1 MRILVITNYYPPIE
15 LGGWEQLT
23 CNVVTKLQ
31 EHDHQV
37 EVLTSNYHKDQIS
50 HSEPHIHRTLHLE
63 SYDPEKYHPNYTLFH
78 RHQER
83 LNIEKF
89 TSLVNSFEPDIIYV
103 NGMWNL
109 PYSLVKSAEELSP
122 GRVVYYL
129 ASYWPT
135 EIDAHTAY
143 WKSPA
148 ESSWRQLPKSILA
161 PLVKKAFISSTRRN
175 QLDFKL
181 VLCVSAFVQ
190 DYLVEEAGVPKEHT
204 RVVHNGIELE
214 LFKENPVRTEKN
226 GLRLLYAGR
235 LSPDKGVH
243 TILESLGI
251 LKTAQPDLAIELSMY
266 GSGSQDYHKQL
277 EQVVSKYHLKY
288 CVRFEGVVP
297 REEMPDV
304 FADHDVLIFP
314 SIWAEPLARI
324 IQEAMA
330 CGLVVIGTATGGTK
344 EILHDGENGLIFEAG
359 DAQMLAEK
367 IFQIC
372 DDENLRTRLAK
383 AGRHT
388 VEEEFSLDNMVEEIE
403 NSFTHILEQRNYSV
417 E

>member
-1 MRILVITNYYPPIE
+1 MRILVITNYYPPVE

-37 EVLTSNYHKDQIS
+37 AVLTSNYQKDQILNF
-50 HSEPHIHRTLHLE
+50 EPHTHRSLHLE

-78 RHQER
+78 RKQER
-83 LNIEKF
+83 ENIE
-89 TSLVNSFEPDIIYV
+89 TLTWLVNSFDPDIIYI

-109 PYSLVKSAEELSP
+109 PYSLVKAAEELSP
-122 GRVVYYL
+122 GRVVYYI

-143 WKSPA
+143 WTSPA
-148 ESSWRQLPKSILA
+148 ESSWRQVPKSILA
-161 PLVKKAFISSTRRN
+161 SLVKKAFISSTPRN
-175 QLDFKL
+175 QLEFKL

-190 DYLVEEAGVPKEHT
+190 DYLVEEVGVPKERT

-214 LFKENPVRTEKN
+214 LFKVDPVRTEIEN
-226 GLRLLYAGR
+226 LRLLYAGR

-251 LKTAQPDLAIELSMY
+251 LKTTQPDLVIELSIY
-266 GSGSQDYHKQL
+266 GSGSQNYQKQL
-277 EQVVSKYHLKY
+277 EQLVSKYHLES

-304 FADHDVLIFP
+304 YAAHYVLIFP

-330 CGLVVIGTATGGTK
+330 CGLVVIGTATGGTR

-367 IFQIC
+367 IFQIF
-372 DDENLRTRLAK
+372 DDEKLRTRLAK
-383 AGRHT
+383 AGRRT
-388 VEEEFSLDNMVEEIE
+388 VKEEFSLDCMVEEIE
-403 NSFTHILEQRNYSV
+403 KSFTQILEQRKYSI

>member
-1 MRILVITNYYPPIE
+1 MRILVITNYYPPVE

-31 EHDHQV
+31 EHDHLI
-37 EVLTSNYHKDQIS
+37 EVLTSNYRKDQIS
-50 HSEPHIHRTLHLE
+50 NSEFHIHRSLHLE
-63 SYDPEKYHPNYTLFH
+63 SYDPEKYHPIYTFFH
-78 RHQER
+78 RQQER
-83 LNIEKF
+83 ENIE
-89 TSLVNSFEPDIIYV
+89 TLTRLVNSFVPDIIFV

-109 PYSLVKSAEELSP
+109 PYSLVKTAEELSP
-122 GRVVYYL
+122 GRVVYYI

-143 WKSPA
+143 WTSPA
-148 ESSWRQLPKSILA
+148 ESSWRQVPKTILA
-161 PLVKKAFISSTRRN
+161 TLVKSTLISSTPRN

-190 DYLVEEAGVPKEHT
+190 DYVVEEAGVPRERT

-214 LFKENPVRTEKN
+214 LFNARSFLSDNNKLN
-226 GLRLLYAGR
+226 LLYAGR

-251 LKTAQPDLAIELSMY
+251 LNRTQPDLAIGLSIY
-266 GSGSQDYHKQL
+266 GSGTKDYQTQL
-277 EQVVSKYHLKY
+277 NQLVSIYHLES

-297 REEMPDV
+297 RKEMPEV
-304 FADHDVLIFP
+304 FAAHDVLLFP

-330 CGLVVIGTATGGTK
+330 CGLVVIGTSTGGTR
-344 EILHDGENGLIFEAG
+344 EILCDGENGLIFEAG
-359 DAQMLAEK
+359 DKQMLAEK
-367 IFQIC
+367 IIQIF

-383 AGRHT
+383 AGRRT
-388 VEEEFSLDNMVEEIE
+388 VKEEFSLDYMVEEIE
-403 NSFTHILEQRNYSV
+403 DSFNQIID
-417 E
+417 

>member
-23 CNVVTKLQ
+23 CNVVIKLQ

-37 EVLTSNYHKDQIS
+37 EVLTSNYHKDQILN
-50 HSEPHIHRTLHLE
+50 SEPHTHRSLHLE
-63 SYDPEKYHPNYTLFH
+63 SYDPEKYHPNYTFFH
-78 RHQER
+78 RKQER
-83 LNIEKF
+83 ENIE
-89 TSLVNSFEPDIIYV
+89 TLTWLVNSFDPDIIYI

-109 PYSLVKSAEELSP
+109 PYSLVKTAEELSP
-122 GRVVYYL
+122 GRVVYYI

-143 WKSPA
+143 WTSPA
-148 ESSWRQLPKSILA
+148 ESSWRQAPKSILA
-161 PLVKKAFISSTRRN
+161 SLVKKTFISSTPRN

-190 DYLVEEAGVPKEHT
+190 DYLVEEVGVPKERT

-214 LFKENPVRTEKN
+214 LFKVDPVRTEIEN
-226 GLRLLYAGR
+226 LRLLYAGR

-251 LKTAQPDLAIELSMY
+251 LKTAQPDLAVELSIY
-266 GSGSQDYHKQL
+266 GSGSQNYQKQL
-277 EQVVSKYHLKY
+277 EQLVSKYHLES

-304 FADHDVLIFP
+304 YSAHYMLIFP

-330 CGLVVIGTATGGTK
+330 CGLVVIGTATGGTR

-359 DAQMLAEK
+359 DAHMLAEK
-367 IFQIC
+367 IFQIY
-372 DDENLRTRLAK
+372 DDEKLRTRLAK
-383 AGRHT
+383 AGRRT
-388 VEEEFSLDNMVEEIE
+388 VEEEYSLDCMVEEIE
-403 NSFTHILEQRNYSV
+403 KCFAQILEKRKYSI

>member
-1 MRILVITNYYPPIE
+1 MRILVITNYYPPVE

-37 EVLTSNYHKDQIS
+37 EVLTSNYQKDQILN
-50 HSEPHIHRTLHLE
+50 SEPHIHRTLHLE
-63 SYDPEKYHPNYTLFH
+63 SYDHEEYHPNYTFLH

-83 LNIEKF
+83 ENIE
-89 TSLVNSFEPDIIYV
+89 TLTQLVNSFDPDIVYI

-109 PYSLVKSAEELSP
+109 PYSLVNIAEELSP
-122 GRVVYYL
+122 GRVVYYI

-143 WKSPA
+143 WASPA
-148 ESSWRQLPKSILA
+148 ESYWRQVPKSILA
-161 PLVKKAFISSTRRN
+161 SLVKKTFISSTPRN
-175 QLDFKL
+175 QLEFKL

-190 DYLVEEAGVPKEHT
+190 DYMVEEVGVSKERT

-214 LFKENPVRTEKN
+214 LFNADPVSTEIEN
-226 GLRLLYAGR
+226 LRLLYAGR

-251 LKTAQPDLAIELSMY
+251 LKTTQPDLAIELSIY
-266 GSGSQDYHKQL
+266 GSGTPDYQKQL
-277 EQVVSKYHLKY
+277 EQMVTTYHLEG
-288 CVRFEGVVP
+288 CVRFEGFVP
-297 REEMPDV
+297 REEMPEV
-304 FADHDVLIFP
+304 FAAHNVLIFP

-330 CGLVVIGTATGGTK
+330 CGLVVIGTATGGTR

-367 IFQIC
+367 ILQIY
-372 DDENLRTRLAK
+372 DDEKLRTRLAK
-383 AGRHT
+383 AGRRT
-388 VEEEFSLDNMVEEIE
+388 VKEEYSLDCMVEEIE
-403 NSFTHILEQRNYSV
+403 KSFTQILEERKYSI

>member
-1 MRILVITNYYPPIE
+1 MRILVITNYFPPVE

-37 EVLTSNYHKDQIS
+37 EVLTSNYQKDQILY
-50 HSEPHIHRTLHLE
+50 SEPLIHRSLHLE
-63 SYDPEKYHPNYTLFH
+63 SYDHEEYHPNYTYFH

-83 LNIEKF
+83 ENIE
-89 TSLVNSFEPDIIYV
+89 TLTQLVNSFDPDIVYI

-109 PYSLVKSAEELSP
+109 PYSLVNIAEELSP
-122 GRVVYYL
+122 GRVVYYI

-143 WKSPA
+143 WASPA
-148 ESSWRQLPKSILA
+148 ESYWRQVPKSILA
-161 PLVKKAFISSTRRN
+161 SLVKKTFISSTPRN
-175 QLDFKL
+175 QLEFKL

-190 DYLVEEAGVPKEHT
+190 DYMVEEVGVSKEQT
-204 RVVHNGIELE
+204 RVVHNGIDLE
-214 LFKENPVRTEKN
+214 LFNADPVSTEIEN
-226 GLRLLYAGR
+226 LRLLYAGR

-251 LKTAQPDLAIELSMY
+251 LKTTQPDLAIELSIY
-266 GSGSQDYHKQL
+266 GSGTPDYQKQL
-277 EQVVSKYHLKY
+277 EQIVTTYHLEG
-288 CVRFEGVVP
+288 CVRFEGFVP
-297 REEMPDV
+297 REEMPEV
-304 FADHDVLIFP
+304 FAAHNVLIFP

-330 CGLVVIGTATGGTK
+330 CGLVVIGTATGGTR

-367 IFQIC
+367 IFQIYA
-372 DDENLRTRLAK
+372 DENLRTRFAK
-383 AGRHT
+383 SGRHT
-388 VEEEFSLDNMVEEIE
+388 VEEEFSLDRMVEEIE
-403 NSFTHILEQRNYSV
+403 NSFTQILEQRNISV